1 MTSNKKSIPF
11 TKRITEFQ
19 RICDHKGIFAR
30 TPFLSLDEQE
40 ELSASSTHYEVIA
53 DGGFQNAERKQMIL
67 LPQGY
72 MGEYSFAITILRSKY
87 SSNFSKLTHRDVLGA
102 LMGLGIERE
111 VVGDILIEED
121 HISIA
126 VSDSIAPYIKDQLT
140 QIGRA
145 GVSFEEYEGEL
156 SIQANIK
163 YSQATVSSMRLDK
176 LCATLAHLSRGDAQ
190 QMIQVGNIAVNGK
203 VITDTSYIV
212 ECGKRIS
219 IRHYGKYVIEEI
231 LGTTKKEN
239 YVIRYGKYI

>member
-1 MTSNKKSIPF
+1 M
-11 TKRITEFQ
+11 EFQ

-40 ELSASSTHYEVIA
+40 ELYAASTHYEVIA
-53 DGGFQNAERKQMIL
+53 YGGFENAERKQMIL

-72 MGEYSFAITILRSKY
+72 MGEYTFTITILRSKY
-87 SSNFSKLTHRDVLGA
+87 SSNFAKLSHRDVLGA

-126 VSDSIAPYIKDQLT
+126 VSDSIAPYVKDQLT
-140 QIGRA
+140 QIGRC

-156 SIQANIK
+156 SIQANIQ
-163 YSQATVSSMRLDK
+163 YSKATISSMRLDRI
-176 LCATLAHLSRGDAQ
+176 CSTLAHMSRSKAQ
-190 QMIQVGNIAVNGK
+190 EMIQIGNVAVNGK
-203 VITDTSYIV
+203 VITDSSYIV

-219 IRHYGKYVIEEI
+219 IRHYGKYVVEEI

-239 YVIRYGKYI
+239 YVISYGKYI